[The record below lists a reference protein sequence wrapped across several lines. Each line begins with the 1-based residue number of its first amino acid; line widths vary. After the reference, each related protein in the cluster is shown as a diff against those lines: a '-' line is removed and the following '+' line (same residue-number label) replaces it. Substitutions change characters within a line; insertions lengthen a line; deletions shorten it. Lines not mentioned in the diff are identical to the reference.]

1 MITRRSAL
9 RTLALTT
16 GAFALTSVPLCSQ
29 NAPAAPEAEGVFKLP
44 PLGYDYDALEPFIDA
59 ETMKLHHDK
68 HHAAYVSKLN
78 QAVSTIPG
86 LETKTIEEILSSLD
100 SLPETIRVEVRN
112 QGGGHANHA
121 LLWQTLKKN
130 EGAAATGELAAAI
143 DATFQTFALFQEQ
156 FSAAAGTVFG
166 SGWTWLALREGKL
179 TIETS
184 PDQDTP
190 LMTGGF
196 PLLGVDVWE
205 HAYYLKYQNRRA
217 EYLAA
222 FQNVINWEYV
232 GSRYAKAMVKPPA
245 AENPA

>member
-16 GAFALTSVPLCSQ
+16 GAFALTRVPLRSQ
-29 NAPAAPEAEGVFKLP
+29 NAPAAKEAEEVFKLP
-44 PLGYDYDALEPFIDA
+44 ALGYDYDALEPFIDA

-78 QAVSTIPG
+78 QAIATESG
-86 LETKTIEEILSSLD
+86 LENKTIEEILGVVET
-100 SLPETIRVEVRN
+100 LPEAIRMEVRHY
-112 QGGGHANHA
+112 GGGHANHA

-130 EGAAATGELAAAI
+130 EGVAPNGELAAAL
-143 DATFQTFALFQEQ
+143 DATFQTFEGFQEQ
-156 FSAAAGTVFG
+156 FSQAAARVFG
-166 SGWTWLALREGKL
+166 SGWAWLVLRDGKL
-179 TIETS
+179 AIETTT
-184 PDQDTP
+184 DQDSP

-205 HAYYLKYQNRRA
+205 HAYYLHYQNRRA

-232 GSRYAKAMVKPPA
+232 GARYAQAMTTPA

>member
-16 GAFALTSVPLCSQ
+16 GVFAISRASLRSQ
-29 NAPAAPEAEGVFKLP
+29 NAPAAIEAEGVFKLP

-78 QAVSTIPG
+78 QAIATVPG
-86 LETKTIEEILSSLD
+86 LETKTIEAILGSLD
-100 SLPETIRVEVRN
+100 SLPEAIRADVRN
-112 QGGGHANHA
+112 HGGGHANHA
-121 LLWQTLKKN
+121 LLWQTLKKG
-130 EGAAATGELAAAI
+130 EGAQPTGDLATALTAEFQTLPQFHEQFAQAATSI
-143 DATFQTFALFQEQ
+143 
-156 FSAAAGTVFG
+156 FG
-166 SGWTWLALREGKL
+166 SGWAWLVVRDGNLG
-179 TIETS
+179 IETTAE
-184 PDQDTP
+184 QDSP

-196 PLLGVDVWE
+196 PLLGIDVWE

-217 EYLAA
+217 EYLTA

-232 GSRYAKAMVKPPA
+232 SARYTQALGKPTAAAQPA
-245 AENPA
+245 